1 MASAL
6 AIFSIRTRLI
16 ALALISILG
25 FSALLAMDVS
35 GQWDRINENRQ
46 RELRSLGE
54 SAVAVAT
61 QLDQQVAKGI
71 LTREQAQAQAKTQI
85 SMMRYRGNEYF
96 FITDMS
102 PKMIMHPIRP
112 ELDGKE
118 LSANKDPNGKAL
130 FLEFVRVV
138 REKGSGFVDYLW
150 PRPGSEKP
158 VAKLSFVQG
167 YAPWEWVIGTG
178 VYTDDLS
185 QLFWQTVNGLLL
197 KVGIIML
204 LILAA
209 TALLIR
215 SISQPLAAL
224 MGCMSKIADNQMNV
238 TVPGTE
244 RQDEV
249 GEMARAVEVLRESG
263 LDRERLEAEQARDRN
278 RREARQ
284 TMIERIIQEF
294 HRNADQELTAV
305 DRESSQ
311 LEGTARTLTSIA
323 TATSQKANS
332 VASASEVAS
341 TNVVTVAAASEQL
354 ARSIDEIAQQI
365 SRTSDN
371 VGTASQEAANTNGKV
386 AALAGAARSIGEVV
400 VLIQQIASQTNLLAL
415 NATIEAARAGEAG
428 RGFAVVAS
436 EVKGLA
442 EQTAKATETITSQ
455 IAAVQNSSEEA
466 VASIEQIAR
475 IMEEVHS
482 YTSSIATAVEQQ
494 QVATAEISRNVQQ
507 AANATK
513 SVAETVRSVTAA
525 ASETLQSAD
534 TVLHSSSEMR
544 NKTSRFKE
552 KIDGF
557 LKEVAAA

>member
-71 LTREQAQAQAKTQI
+71 LTREQAQVQAKTQI

-224 MGCMSKIADNQMNV
+224 MSCMSKIADNQMNV
-238 TVPGTE
+238 TVLGTE

>member
-1 MASAL
+1 
-6 AIFSIRTRLI
+6 
-16 ALALISILG
+16 
-25 FSALLAMDVS
+25 
-35 GQWDRINENRQ
+35 
-46 RELRSLGE
+46 
-54 SAVAVAT
+54 
-61 QLDQQVAKGI
+61 
-71 LTREQAQAQAKTQI
+71 
-85 SMMRYRGNEYF
+85 
-96 FITDMS
+96 
-102 PKMIMHPIRP
+102 
-112 ELDGKE
+112 
-118 LSANKDPNGKAL
+118 
-130 FLEFVRVV
+130 
-138 REKGSGFVDYLW
+138 
-150 PRPGSEKP
+150 
-158 VAKLSFVQG
+158 
-167 YAPWEWVIGTG
+167 
-178 VYTDDLS
+178 
-185 QLFWQTVNGLLL
+185 
-197 KVGIIML
+197 
-204 LILAA
+204 
-209 TALLIR
+209 
-215 SISQPLAAL
+215 
-224 MGCMSKIADNQMNV
+224 
-238 TVPGTE
+238 
-244 RQDEV
+244 
-249 GEMARAVEVLRESG
+249 VLRESG

-294 HRNADQELTAV
+294 HRNGDQELTAV

>member
-112 ELDGKE
+112 ELDGKD